1 MAGVSGDPIADYLA
15 GLRAGLR
22 TPPARTAEI
31 VAEAEDHLRES
42 AAAVRQAG
50 HLSETAAQQAAIEAF
65 GPVRRI
71 VRAHRPPVTAFAAAA
86 GLRAWPLLPAYVL
99 LSALMGALLL
109 WLDIVTN
116 HGHSLVPVVTTDHL
130 RRDQKTIVFLGI
142 GTPSPGQAA
151 AVFGGCVLAGVLLV
165 IGFLIVRRHGRRSGL
180 VFARLPR
187 GLVPVAAAIG
197 LLAFGFGEGVGT
209 RSYGLGWLPA
219 MTGSY
224 ELVIGSQY
232 VALLMGVGCALW
244 ALGGVVGDSGETGG
258 HLRARRLP
266 ASAYAVEAGLKACQL
281 LGGYLLLS
289 ALMGVFLLY
298 LEVGES
304 PVSLPDP
311 GRVAAAFGGCVLAG
325 VLLIAGITTV
335 RQRRLRLGLAPA
347 RPSRGLSLLASVIA
361 LLALAFAEYRFYA
374 GDVMGTLHVADGIAD
389 LILGS
394 QWAAVLMGAG
404 WALRTLLSLVRWA
417 LPGRRAGNQAPPG
430 NADLAPV

>member
-1 MAGVSGDPIADYLA
+1 MAGMSGDPIAGYLTE
-15 GLRAGLR
+15 LRAGLR

-86 GLRAWPLLPAYVL
+86 GLRASPLLPAYVL

-151 AVFGGCVLAGVLLV
+151 AV
-165 IGFLIVRRHGRRSGL
+165 
-180 VFARLPR
+180 
-187 GLVPVAAAIG
+187 
-197 LLAFGFGEGVGT
+197 
-209 RSYGLGWLPA
+209 
-219 MTGSY
+219 
-224 ELVIGSQY
+224 
-232 VALLMGVGCALW
+232 
-244 ALGGVVGDSGETGG
+244 
-258 HLRARRLP
+258 
-266 ASAYAVEAGLKACQL
+266 
-281 LGGYLLLS
+281 
-289 ALMGVFLLY
+289 
-298 LEVGES
+298 
-304 PVSLPDP
+304 
-311 GRVAAAFGGCVLAG
+311 FGGCVLAG